1 MPSINAV
8 KKIAPQSEIS
18 RDSEPDIDNALL
30 FRVFQTTNLMH
41 KTGTNWVVEMGI
53 TTQQWSVL
61 GALSRMP
68 PSEGIFVG
76 EFAELLMLSRQN
88 LSSVLGRL
96 EAQDLTARVADHPDG
111 RFKKVVLTKK
121 GRALWTRLDRAIK
134 DYCHSAL
141 RDFSDQEKRTFI
153 RFVDKLRK
161 NLVSIDWQQG
171 HIDPDT

>member
-96 EAQDLTARVADHPDG
+96 DLSLRPHHTGFHTIAGFVLAELGRLPATGDSYSCDGWRYEVVDMDG
-111 RFKKVVLTKK
+111 R
-121 GRALWTRLDRAIK
+121 RI
-134 DYCHSAL
+134 
-141 RDFSDQEKRTFI
+141 
-153 RFVDKLRK
+153 DKL
-161 NLVSIDWQQG
+161 LVRREA
-171 HIDPDT
+171 PDAQMG